1 VTLAVLFSALF
12 LHGVAIAIAGGL
24 AFTSR
29 KVSWIALALAVGLM
43 GVWRTVIAYDA
54 VGENVAADLGAEL
67 LAGVISLLTV
77 VGMRAASRTLGK
89 LRRSEDRLRAVVDS
103 AMDAIIVVD
112 DTGHIRYANAAVEHV
127 FGRPPGSVI
136 GQPFTL
142 LAPDPS
148 AAFDRATP
156 HGDRRSVR
164 ERMTAIKGVHASGQ
178 ALELEATFGTH
189 EEDGHVQRTGIV
201 RDVTARER
209 LQAQLRASEE
219 RYALAAKAAND
230 GLWDWDLKSGQMFF
244 SPRWKQMLGI
254 ASTDPCLTPDAWFS
268 RIHAEDAER
277 VASRLNAHLRGIS
290 EHFDCEYR
298 IRHENGSQRWMR
310 ARGLAVR
317 DVHGN
322 VERIA
327 GSQSDVT
334 ARKLVEER
342 LLHDAL
348 HDALTGLPNRVLFA
362 DRLDR
367 CLARRSRSG
376 VRPAVLFIDLD
387 RFKNVNDS
395 LGHTTGDRLLVEVGR
410 KLESCVRPC
419 DTVARLGGDEFAVLL
434 EDVVDDAGAIQVAER
449 VLAELSRSVRLDEHE
464 VVTAASIGIA
474 CGDLSYR
481 DAGELLRDADA
492 AMYRAKEL
500 GKGRYQLFDAQLRD
514 AAKQRLS
521 VEAELRRGLG
531 HGEIEVAYQP
541 IVSLRTGRIV
551 SFEALARWRRGTRT
565 VPPVEFI
572 PLAEETGLIVELERQ
587 VFDQA
592 LEQLA
597 SWQQRFAGAPLG
609 ISLNVSGR
617 HLVDPTLVGELRS
630 MLAEHKL
637 TPGSVRLEITE
648 SWLLDDGAATQ
659 RVLGQLRELGLSLV
673 IDDFGT
679 GYSSLSY
686 LHRLPIDGIK
696 LDQSFVRD
704 LESSPERAEIVRTV
718 VSLAGHLKLEVV
730 AEGVENSSVLARLR
744 ELGCD
749 LAQGYFFSRPV
760 DRETAEALVA
770 REVEV
775 LDATRRS
782 DHPPATATARKR
794 RPKNLVA

>member
-1 VTLAVLFSALF
+1 MTFALLISALL
-12 LHGVAIAIAGGL
+12 LHGIATSIAARL
-24 AFTSR
+24 AWTSR
-29 KVSWIALALAVGLM
+29 RLSWTALALAVGLM
-43 GVWRTVIAYDA
+43 GIWRTVSVYDA
-54 VGENVAADLGAEL
+54 VDYDVAADLGTEL

-77 VGMRAASRTLGK
+77 VGMRTASRTLAK

-103 AMDAIIVVD
+103 AMDAIVVVD
-112 DTGHIRYANAAVEHV
+112 DSGRIRYANAAVEHV
-127 FGRPPGSVI
+127 FGRPPRSII
-136 GQPFTL
+136 GQPFTSL
-142 LAPDPS
+142 VPDPS

-156 HGDRRSVR
+156 NSGERRSAR
-164 ERMTAIKGVHASGQ
+164 ERMTSIVGIHRNGQ
-178 ALELEATFGTH
+178 RLELEATFGTH
-189 EEDGHVQRTGIV
+189 EEDGRLLFTGIV
-201 RDVTARER
+201 RDVTAREM

-230 GLWDWDLKSGQMFF
+230 GLWDWDLTTGQIFF
-244 SPRWKQMLGI
+244 SPRFRQMLGI
-254 ASTDPCLTPDAWFS
+254 SAQASCSRPDDWFS
-268 RIHAEDAER
+268 RIHGDDLER
-277 VASRLNAHLRGIS
+277 FQSRLNAHLRGVS
-290 EHFDCEYR
+290 QDFDCEYR
-298 IRHENGSQRWMR
+298 ILHENGSYRWMR
-310 ARGLAVR
+310 ARGLAVQNGR
-317 DVHGN
+317 GTVH
-322 VERIA
+322 RIA
-327 GSQSDVT
+327 GSQTDVT

-348 HDALTGLPNRVLFA
+348 HDALTGLPNRTLFA

-395 LGHTTGDRLLVEVGR
+395 LGHTTGDRLLVEVAR

-434 EDVVDDAGAIQVAER
+434 EDVMNDDSAIQVAER
-449 VLAELSRSVRLDEHE
+449 ILAELSRSIRLDGHE
-464 VVTAASIGIA
+464 VTTAASIGIA

-481 DAGELLRDADA
+481 DAGEVLRDADA

-500 GKGRYQLFDAQLRD
+500 GKGRHQLFDAQLRD

-521 VEAELRRGLG
+521 CEAELRRALV

-541 IVSLRTGRIV
+541 IISLSTGRIV
-551 SFEALARWRRGTRT
+551 SFEALARWRRGTHL
-565 VPPVEFI
+565 VAPSEFI
-572 PLAEETGLIVELERQ
+572 PLAEETGLIVGLERQ
-587 VFDQA
+587 VIDQA
-592 LEQLA
+592 LSQLA
-597 SWQQRFAGAPLG
+597 AWQQRFPDALLG
-609 ISLNVSGR
+609 ISLNISGR
-617 HLVDPTLVGELRS
+617 HLSDPTLVAYLRDA
-630 MLAEHKL
+630 LAGQAL
-637 TPGSVRLEITE
+637 AAGSVRLEITE

-659 RVLGQLRELGLSLV
+659 HVLAQLRALGFKLV

-704 LESSPERAEIVRTV
+704 MESSPERAEIVRTV
-718 VSLAGHLKLEVV
+718 VSLAGHLKLDVV
-730 AEGVENSSVLARLR
+730 AEGVENSSELGRLR
-744 ELGCD
+744 EYGCD
-749 LAQGYFFSRPV
+749 LAQGFFFSRPV

-782 DHPPATATARKR
+782 DRPRAQGKR
-794 RPKNLVA
+794 RQRSLVA

>member
-1 VTLAVLFSALF
+1 MTLAVLFSALF
-12 LHGVAIAIAGGL
+12 LHGVAIAIAARL
-24 AFTSR
+24 AWTSR
-29 KVSWIALALAVGLM
+29 RVSWIALALAVGLM

-54 VGENVAADLGAEL
+54 VGGGVAADLGAEL

-103 AMDAIIVVD
+103 AMDAIVVID
-112 DTGHIRYANAAVEHV
+112 DAGRIRYANAAIEHV
-127 FGRPPGSVI
+127 FGRPPQSVI
-136 GQPFTL
+136 GQTFTL

-156 HGDRRSVR
+156 HGAQRSVR
-164 ERMTAIKGVHASGQ
+164 ERMTAIKGVHADGRS
-178 ALELEATFGTH
+178 LELEVTFGTH
-189 EEDGHVQRTGIV
+189 EEDGRPLRTGIV
-201 RDVTARER
+201 RDVTAREQ

-254 ASTDPCLTPDAWFS
+254 ASEEACATPDAWFS

-290 EHFDCEYR
+290 AHFDCEYR

-317 DVHGN
+317 DVNGN

-395 LGHTTGDRLLVEVGR
+395 LGHASGDRLLIEVGR
-410 KLESCVRPC
+410 KLEGCVRPC

-434 EDVVDDAGAIQVAER
+434 EDVVDDAAAIQVAER
-449 VLAELSRSVRLDEHE
+449 VLEELSRGVRLDEHE
-464 VVTAASIGIA
+464 VVTAGSIGIA

-500 GKGRYQLFDAQLRD
+500 GKGRFQLFDAQLRD

-521 VEAELRRGLG
+521 CEGELRRALG

-551 SFEALARWRRGTRT
+551 SFEALARWRRGARI
-565 VPPVEFI
+565 VPPIEFI

-587 VFDQA
+587 IFAQA
-592 LEQLA
+592 LQQLA
-597 SWQQRFAGAPLG
+597 TWQERFPDAPLG

-617 HLVDPTLVGELRS
+617 HLSDPTLVGHLREV
-630 MLAEHKL
+630 LARHQL
-637 TPGSVRLEITE
+637 IPGSVRFEITE
-648 SWLLDDGAATQ
+648 SWLLDDGTATQ
-659 RVLGQLRELGLSLV
+659 RVLGQLRELGFTLV

-718 VSLAGHLKLEVV
+718 VSLARHLKLEVV
-730 AEGVENSSVLARLR
+730 AEGVESSSVLARLR

-760 DRETAEALVA
+760 QRETAEALVA

-782 DHPPATATARKR
+782 DRPQAPPKR
-794 RPKNLVA
+794 RPKHLVA

>member
-1 VTLAVLFSALF
+1 MTSLTG
-12 LHGVAIAIAGGL
+12 LH
-24 AFTSR
+24 
-29 KVSWIALALAVGLM
+29 
-43 GVWRTVIAYDA
+43 
-54 VGENVAADLGAEL
+54 AD
-67 LAGVISLLTV
+67 
-77 VGMRAASRTLGK
+77 
-89 LRRSEDRLRAVVDS
+89 
-103 AMDAIIVVD
+103 
-112 DTGHIRYANAAVEHV
+112 
-127 FGRPPGSVI
+127 
-136 GQPFTL
+136 GQ
-142 LAPDPS
+142 
-148 AAFDRATP
+148 R
-156 HGDRRSVR
+156 
-164 ERMTAIKGVHASGQ
+164 
-178 ALELEATFGTH
+178 LELEATFGTH
-189 EEDGHVQRTGIV
+189 QEEGRLFRTGIV
-201 RDVTARER
+201 RDVTGRER

-230 GLWDWDLKSGQMFF
+230 GLWDWDVKRGVVFF
-244 SPRWKQMLGI
+244 SQRWKHMLGI
-254 ASTDPCLTPDAWFS
+254 PSEAPCERPEDWFS
-268 RIHAEDAER
+268 RIHADDLER
-277 VASRLNAHLRGIS
+277 VESRLNAHIRGNS

-298 IRHENGSQRWMR
+298 IRHENGGYRWMR
-310 ARGLAVR
+310 SRGLAVR
-317 DVHGN
+317 DEHGN
-322 VERIA
+322 VQRIA
-327 GSQSDVT
+327 GSQTDVT

-348 HDALTGLPNRVLFA
+348 HDALTGLPNRMLFS

-395 LGHTTGDRLLVEVGR
+395 LGHASGDRLLVEVAR
-410 KLESCVRPC
+410 KLERCVRPC

-434 EDVVDDAGAIQVAER
+434 EDVVDDASAVQVAER
-449 VLAELSRSVRLDEHE
+449 ILADLSRSVRLDEQE

-481 DAGELLRDADA
+481 DPGELLRDADT

-521 VEAELRRGLG
+521 CEAELRRALT
-531 HGEIEVAYQP
+531 HHEIEVAYQP

-551 SFEALARWRRGTRT
+551 SFEALARWRRGARW
-565 VPPVEFI
+565 VPPSEFI
-572 PLAEETGLIVELERQ
+572 PLAEETGLIVPLERQ
-587 VFDQA
+587 VISQA
-592 LEQLA
+592 CAQLA
-597 SWQQRFAGAPLG
+597 SWQARFADAPLG

-617 HLVDPTLVGELRS
+617 HLSDPSLVDYLRDTLESKGPI
-630 MLAEHKL
+630 
-637 TPGSVRLEITE
+637 PGSVRLEITE

-659 RVLGQLRELGLSLV
+659 QVLARLRELGLKLV

-704 LESSPERAEIVRTV
+704 MQSSPERAEIVRTV
-718 VSLAGHLKLEVV
+718 VELAGHLQLDVV
-730 AEGVENSSVLARLR
+730 AEGVETSSELARLR
-744 ELGCD
+744 EWGCD
-749 LAQGYFFSRPV
+749 LAQGFFFSRPV
-760 DRETAEALVA
+760 ERETAEALVA

-782 DHPPATATARKR
+782 DRPRPVSKR
-794 RPKNLVA
+794 RQRSLVA

>member
-1 VTLAVLFSALF
+1 VALALLISALL
-12 LHGVAIAIAGGL
+12 LHGVATYIAARL
-24 AFTSR
+24 AWTSR
-29 KVSWIALALAVGLM
+29 RLSWTALALAVGLM
-43 GVWRTVIAYDA
+43 GVWRTVSVYDA
-54 VGENVAADLGAEL
+54 VDYDVAADLGTEL

-77 VGMRAASRTLGK
+77 IGMRTASRTLAK

-103 AMDAIIVVD
+103 AMDAIVVID

-127 FGRPPGSVI
+127 FGQSPDSII
-136 GQPFTL
+136 GQPLTL

-156 HGDRRSVR
+156 SSGERRSVR
-164 ERMTAIKGVHASGQ
+164 ERMTSLVGVHKNGQ
-178 ALELEATFGTH
+178 RLALEATFGTH
-189 EEDGHVQRTGIV
+189 EEDGRLLRTGIV
-201 RDVTARER
+201 RDVTAREK

-230 GLWDWDLKSGQMFF
+230 GLWDWDLVTGEIFF

-254 ASTDPCLTPDAWFS
+254 SVDEPCAAPEDWFS
-268 RIHAEDAER
+268 RIHADDLER
-277 VASRLNAHLRGIS
+277 VQSRLDAHVRGVS

-298 IRHENGSQRWMR
+298 ILHKNGSYRWMR

-317 DVHGN
+317 DDRGTVH
-322 VERIA
+322 RIA
-327 GSQSDVT
+327 GSQTDVT

-367 CLARRSRSG
+367 CLARRSRSS
-376 VRPAVLFIDLD
+376 VRPAVVLIDHD
-387 RFKNVNDS
+387 RVKKVNDS
-395 LGHTTGDRLLVEVGR
+395 LGHATGDRLLVEVAR
-410 KLESCVRPC
+410 KLERCVRPC

-434 EDVVDDAGAIQVAER
+434 EDVIDDASAVQVAER
-449 VLAELSRSVRLDEHE
+449 ILAELTRSVRLDEHE
-464 VVTAASIGIA
+464 VTMPASIGIA

-481 DAGELLRDADA
+481 DAGELLRDADV

-514 AAKQRLS
+514 TAKQRLS
-521 VEAELRRGLG
+521 CEAELRRALT

-551 SFEALARWRRGTRT
+551 SFEALARWRRGACW
-565 VPPVEFI
+565 VPPIEFI
-572 PLAEETGLIVELERQ
+572 PLAEETGLIVVLEQQ
-587 VFDQA
+587 VIEQA
-592 LEQLA
+592 LLQLSA
-597 SWQQRFAGAPLG
+597 WQRRFPDAPLG
-609 ISLNVSGR
+609 ISLNLSGR
-617 HLVDPTLVGELRS
+617 HLADPSVVAYFRDTLDFVNLV
-630 MLAEHKL
+630 
-637 TPGSVRLEITE
+637 PGSVRLEITE
-648 SWLLDDGAATQ
+648 SWLLDDGDAT
-659 RVLGQLRELGLSLV
+659 RHVLDQLRALGLKLV

-704 LESSPERAEIVRTV
+704 MESSPERAEIVRTV
-718 VSLAGHLKLEVV
+718 VTLAGHLKLDVV
-730 AEGVENSSVLARLR
+730 AEGVENSAELSRLR
-744 ELGCD
+744 EYGCD

-782 DHPPATATARKR
+782 DRPHATGKR
-794 RPKNLVA
+794 RQRSLVA